1 VEQKTLITGGLIL
14 RMVGEGGV
22 LAEPVSFDPKSVK
35 LDSARG
41 SILLRDGKVIGLLGQ
56 TSESDVKPRVVT
68 FTSIPTSLRPG
79 K

>member
-1 VEQKTLITGGLIL
+1 
-14 RMVGEGGV
+14 
-22 LAEPVSFDPKSVK
+22 VSFDLKSVK
-35 LDSARG
+35 LDSTRG